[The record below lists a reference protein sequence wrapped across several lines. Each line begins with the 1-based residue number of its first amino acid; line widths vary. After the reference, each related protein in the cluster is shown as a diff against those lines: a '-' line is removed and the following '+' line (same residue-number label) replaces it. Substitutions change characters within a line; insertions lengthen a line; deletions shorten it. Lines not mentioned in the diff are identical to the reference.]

1 MKEKEKKQ
9 AEFSVEEM
17 AENLAEEISEEAQE
31 LVKESLAEDVDSAAD
46 LEEALNSKL
55 RLQADFENFKRRS
68 RLDME
73 NMAKYGAE
81 KLILD
86 LLPVLDAFDRA
97 LKANVEGDQA
107 GFLAGFTMIRAQ
119 FIEALKKHRIEI
131 IESVGNPFDPNFH
144 DAVMQQPVEDA
155 EQDGVIIQELQIGY
169 SLNGKVIRPAMVVV
183 GKHN

>member
-1 MKEKEKKQ
+1 MKEKVKKQ

-17 AENLAEEISEEAQE
+17 AENLAEEIAEEAQE

-86 LLPVLDAFDRA
+86 LLDV
-97 LKANVEGDQA
+97 
-107 GFLAGFTMIRAQ
+107 
-119 FIEALKKHRIEI
+119 
-131 IESVGNPFDPNFH
+131 
-144 DAVMQQPVEDA
+144 
-155 EQDGVIIQELQIGY
+155 QE
-169 SLNGKVIRPAMVVV
+169 
-183 GKHN
+183 HET